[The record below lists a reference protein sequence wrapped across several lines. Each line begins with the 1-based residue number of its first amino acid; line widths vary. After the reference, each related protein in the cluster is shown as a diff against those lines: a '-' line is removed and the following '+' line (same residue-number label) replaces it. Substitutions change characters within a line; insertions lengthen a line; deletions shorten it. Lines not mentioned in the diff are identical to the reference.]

1 MISVIIPTY
10 NEEHY
15 LAQAIES
22 VLRQGERV
30 AYEIVVG
37 DGGSSD
43 ATVSL
48 ARRYA
53 RVVCCEKGRGAQLNA
68 AAQQATGTV
77 FFFLHAHVTLPPG
90 ALAMIQRKIDEEGY
104 DGGGFSNV
112 FSTHNGK
119 IKRLGRV
126 LNVRFR
132 DNDHAGNTIFFGDNG
147 IFVKRAVFEALGGFK
162 TIPIMEDYDFSK
174 RLRQQYRVVRIG
186 APKLIVSPRR
196 HVKAGFVKTRVQWIL
211 IKRLY
216 QLGVSPHALARW
228 YRDVR

>member
-10 NEEHY
+10 NEERY
-15 LAQAIES
+15 LARAIES
-22 VLRQGERV
+22 VLRQRDGV
-30 AYEIVVG
+30 AYEIIVG

-43 ATVSL
+43 NTVSL
-48 ARRYA
+48 ARRHA

-68 AAQQATGTV
+68 AAKRATGDI

-90 ALAMIQRKIDEEGY
+90 ALAMIERKVNREGY

-112 FSTHNGK
+112 FSSHHSR
-119 IKRLGRV
+119 IKRLGRL
-126 LNVRFR
+126 LNVRLR

-147 IFVKRAVFEALGGFK
+147 IFVKRTVFETLGGFK

-174 RLRQQYRVVRIG
+174 RLQQQYRVVRIR
-186 APKLIVSPRR
+186 APRLIVSPRR

-216 QLGVSPHALARW
+216 QVGVSPYALARW

>member
-10 NEEHY
+10 NEEQEI
-15 LAQAIES
+15 ARTIES
-22 VLRQGERV
+22 VLRQRDGV
-30 AYEIVVG
+30 AYEIIVG

-43 ATVSL
+43 TTVSL

-53 RVVCCEKGRGAQLNA
+53 QVVCCEKGRGAQLNA
-68 AAQQATGTV
+68 AAKRATGTI

-90 ALAMIQRKIDEEGY
+90 ALAMIERKINEEGY

-112 FSTHNGK
+112 FSSHNSK
-119 IKRLGRV
+119 IKRLGRL
-126 LNVRFR
+126 LNFRIR
-132 DNDHAGNTIFFGDNG
+132 DNDHASNTIFFGDNG
-147 IFVKRAVFEALGGFK
+147 IFVKRTVFEALGGFK

-174 RLRQQYRVVRIG
+174 RLQEQFSVVRIG
-186 APKLIVSPRR
+186 APRLVVSPRR
-196 HVKAGFVKTRVQWIL
+196 HVEAGFIKTRMQWIL

-216 QLGVSPHALARW
+216 QVGVSPHVLARW

>member
-10 NEEHY
+10 NEERCIVR
-15 LAQAIES
+15 AVES
-22 VLRQGERV
+22 VLGQDDGV
-30 AYEIVVG
+30 AFEIVVG
-37 DGGSSD
+37 DGGSTD

-53 RVVCCEKGRGAQLNA
+53 RVVHSEKGRGAQLNA
-68 AAQQATGTV
+68 AAKTATGAI
-77 FFFLHAHVTLPPG
+77 FFFLHAHITLPPG
-90 ALAMIQRKIDEEGY
+90 ALAMIERKIDEEGY

-112 FSTHNGK
+112 FSTHNDR

-126 LNVRFR
+126 LNGRIR

-147 IFVKRAVFEALGGFK
+147 IFVRRAVFEALGGFK

-186 APKLIVSPRR
+186 APRLIVSPRR
-196 HVKAGFVKTRVQWIL
+196 HVEAGFVKTRLQWIL

-216 QLGVSPHALARW
+216 QLGVSPHVLARW

>member
-10 NEEHY
+10 NEERY
-15 LAQAIES
+15 LVRTIES
-22 VLRQGERV
+22 VLRQGDGV
-30 AYEIVVG
+30 AYEIIVG

-43 ATVSL
+43 GTVAL
-48 ARRYA
+48 ARHYA
-53 RVVCCEKGRGAQLNA
+53 RVVCCEKGRGAQLNTA
-68 AAQQATGTV
+68 AEAATGTI
-77 FFFLHAHVTLPPG
+77 FFFLHAHVALPPG
-90 ALAMIQRKIDEEGY
+90 ALAMIERKIGEGY

-112 FSTHNGK
+112 FSEHNGR

-147 IFVKRAVFEALGGFK
+147 IFVRRAVFEALGGFK

-186 APKLIVSPRR
+186 APRLIVSPRR
-196 HVKAGFVKTRVQWIL
+196 HVKAGFVKTRMQWIL

-216 QLGVSPHALARW
+216 QLGVSPQALARW